1 MDSTKDTTAIN
12 ITKMTPKEKQDQA
25 KALEVLQK
33 NGDKAFIKH
42 VFTDP
47 ETGKPLDYR
56 EMRARYG

>member
-1 MDSTKDTTAIN
+1 MDSKKDATANNLI
-12 ITKMTPKEKQDQA
+12 KMTPKEKEDQT
-25 KALEVLQK
+25 KALEVLRK

-47 ETGKPLDYR
+47 ETGKPLNYG